1 MNMKEFYI
9 CAAVFTSKKI
19 LVYKD
24 GEFFY
29 ANIGGRIHIP
39 ILVGDVLECS
49 DIYDQKYVTNIM
61 PRKNIISRKQNGHRQ
76 GLASNIDIVF
86 IITSAN
92 QDFNIARLERYFF
105 IAKESG
111 AKVCFVLSKTDLN
124 ENCNQLIKVLEER
137 FPQCF
142 VAKTSVYDSG
152 SDLLKYWG
160 ENETAVFLGS
170 SGVGKSSLINRL
182 MKENLIKTNTIRNSD
197 GKGRHTTT
205 SRHMYVLNDNRKV
218 IDTPGLRSVGISP
231 NADTIAELFPEICE
245 LVGKCKFSDC
255 THTNEPECAIRY
267 AIEQGEIDYDNFL
280 RYLKLNGDEK
290 KRELFL
296 KGKVYEKEAMLKD
309 LKRNN
314 RHKRKNGGR

>member
-1 MNMKEFYI
+1 MNKKEVYI
-9 CAAVFTSKKI
+9 CAAVFTSQKI
-19 LVYKD
+19 LIYKD
-24 GEFFY
+24 GEYFY
-29 ANIGGRIHIP
+29 ANISNKIHTQ

-49 DIYDQKYVTNIM
+49 DIYDQKYVTNIIS
-61 PRKNIISRKQNGHRQ
+61 RKNVISRKQNGHNQ

-111 AKVCFVLSKTDLN
+111 AKICFVLSKTDLS
-124 ENCNQLIKVLEER
+124 ENCNQLVEILKER

-142 VAKTSVYDSG
+142 VAKTSIYDSG

-182 MKENLIKTNTIRNSD
+182 MKKELIKTNTIRNSD

-218 IDTPGLRSVGISP
+218 IDTPGLRSVGISS

-245 LVGKCKFSDC
+245 LVSKCKFSDC
-255 THTNEPECAIRY
+255 THTNEPECAIRD
-267 AIEQGEIDYDNFL
+267 AIEQREIDYNNFI
-280 RYLKLNGDEK
+280 RYLKLNGNEK

-296 KGKVYEKEAMLKD
+296 KGKVYEKEAMLKE
-309 LKRNN
+309 LKKNSRP
-314 RHKRKNGGR
+314 KRKN